1 MPNSSRFLIQQ
12 PCDSKLRR
20 QAAANRGNIKKK
32 EVGKKTGFWVPYAC
46 AAASIHRWP
55 RRFLGTEVRIW
66 GRGEEARGPMW
77 LRPSAAFRGYPSNTD
92 YYVVPPLTLMGCY
105 NDLKWFNGS
114 QVGAPNG
121 PLYTPMRIMNGN
133 DSVVKCLCFF
143 RFLLSFPPHPLY
155 IPLLKAV
162 WQVSF
167 CVAIG
172 LRTAHRMHDGLLRE
186 QFVCVLFSLIL
197 VNALDNV
204 AGKCSIKRKRNRF

>member
-1 MPNSSRFLIQQ
+1 MGFL
-12 PCDSKLRR
+12 
-20 QAAANRGNIKKK
+20 
-32 EVGKKTGFWVPYAC
+32 VPYAC
-46 AAASIHRWP
+46 TAAAAASIHRWP
-55 RRFLGTEVRIW
+55 RRFLGTEVRIR
-66 GRGEEARGPMW
+66 GRGEEVRGPMW
-77 LRPSAAFRGYPSNTD
+77 LRPSAASRGYPSNTD

-143 RFLLSFPPHPLY
+143 HFLLSIRPPKSLY
-155 IPLLKAV
+155 ILLLKAA

-172 LRTAHRMHDGLLRE
+172 LRVARWTLDALLQQ
-186 QFVCVLFSLIL
+186 QFGCFFFV
-197 VNALDNV
+197 
-204 AGKCSIKRKRNRF
+204 